1 MTTVLMVIHL
11 LLALALVGVILVQR
25 SEGGGLGMG
34 SSGGGG
40 FMSARAKGNL
50 LTKLTAILF
59 AGFVVTSM
67 TLAIIS
73 TNKDDPSKILTDGTQ
88 TEAKDAA
95 EGENKAVEPQPEV
108 EQIPTEPSV
117 PIAE

>member
-1 MTTVLMVIHL
+1 
-11 LLALALVGVILVQR
+11 
-25 SEGGGLGMG
+25 
-34 SSGGGG
+34 
-40 FMSARAKGNL
+40 
-50 LTKLTAILF
+50 
-59 AGFVVTSM
+59 M